1 MEGAKISRGPN
12 RDTFAGGR
20 KYHSNIFAG
29 GRKFRGAKVLRYTGM
44 VVGGN
49 AHNSPKFFNLYANSK
64 CLGTSFIMG
73 TAHGT
78 HGVFISHYQVTHP

>member
-29 GRKFRGAKVLRYTGM
+29 GRKFRGAKVSRYTGTIQTQF
-44 VVGGN
+44 
-49 AHNSPKFFNLYANSK
+49 KL
-64 CLGTSFIMG
+64 
-73 TAHGT
+73 
-78 HGVFISHYQVTHP
+78 